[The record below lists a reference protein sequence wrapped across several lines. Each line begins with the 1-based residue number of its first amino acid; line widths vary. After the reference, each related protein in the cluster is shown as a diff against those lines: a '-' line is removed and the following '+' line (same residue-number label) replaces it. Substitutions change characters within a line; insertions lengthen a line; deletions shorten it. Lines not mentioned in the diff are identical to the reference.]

1 MMALKIL
8 QKFLDTT
15 SIFLK
20 FFTLS
25 DGFAPGTIQNFYT
38 FMSSKTQKP
47 VDMNINHS
55 CILPRAT
62 WANPIL
68 LSILILLTL
77 SPGHS
82 QVPAPDKVRQDF
94 KRLLHRPDSPL
105 RASFESIK
113 TDSVL
118 IEKGFFYS
126 EATEKVPVLIY
137 KPLAAEQKKLP
148 VVICLHGTGGN
159 KEGMKVLLYR
169 LSKAG
174 FMAVAMDGRYAGQRE
189 KASTGPNAYVEAITR
204 AWQNTD
210 KDQQEHPFFYDTAYD
225 SWKLI
230 DYLTS
235 RTDVD
240 PLRLGMMG
248 ISKGGIETIMAA
260 SVDTR
265 IKVAVPMIA
274 LQSFHW
280 SLENDRWQGRAKTI
294 WNAHLQAAKDLG
306 DSEVNKKNMEAFWN
320 KLIPGITDEYDFPS
334 MIRLFSP
341 RPLLLLN
348 TENDQN
354 CPLPGAKIAFA
365 SALKAYE
372 ADHAIDKLM
381 FDVEPNEPHR
391 TTPRHLDMM
400 IAWFVRWL

>member
-1 MMALKIL
+1 
-8 QKFLDTT
+8 
-15 SIFLK
+15 
-20 FFTLS
+20 
-25 DGFAPGTIQNFYT
+25 
-38 FMSSKTQKP
+38 
-47 VDMNINHS
+47 MNINPSRLFPH
-55 CILPRAT
+55 AT
-62 WANPIL
+62 WAKP
-68 LSILILLTL
+68 LILNILFL
-77 SPGHS
+77 FALA
-82 QVPAPDKVRQDF
+82 PAYGQLAPEKIRLDF
-94 KRLLHRPDSPL
+94 KRLLQRPATAL
-105 RASFESIK
+105 RASFESF
-113 TDSVL
+113 TSDSVL
-118 IEKGFFYS
+118 IEKGYIYS

-137 KPLAAEQKKLP
+137 KPIRTGQKKLP

-169 LSKAG
+169 LTKAG
-174 FMAVAMDGRYAGQRE
+174 FMAVAMDGRYAGDRE
-189 KASTGPNAYVEAITR
+189 KAVKGQNSYVEAITK

-210 KDQQEHPFFYDTAYD
+210 KAQEHPFFYDTAYD

-240 PLRLGMMG
+240 SQRIGMMG
-248 ISKGGIETIMAA
+248 ISKGGIETILAA

-274 LQSFHW
+274 LQSFRW
-280 SLENDRWQGRAKTI
+280 SLDNDRWEGRAKTI

-306 DSEVNKKNMEAFWN
+306 DTEVTKKNVEVFWN

-334 MIRLFSP
+334 IIRLFSP

-400 IAWFVRWL
+400 ISWFVRWL